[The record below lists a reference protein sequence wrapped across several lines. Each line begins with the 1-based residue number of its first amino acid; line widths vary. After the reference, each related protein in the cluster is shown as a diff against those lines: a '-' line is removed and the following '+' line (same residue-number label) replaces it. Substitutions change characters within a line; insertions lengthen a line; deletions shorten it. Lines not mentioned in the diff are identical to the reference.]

1 MPPRKRTR
9 ASAASSR
16 GDNSGPSAK
25 KSKKPVDGL
34 PALPPKPVGDTYE
47 PANEETKEAIAL
59 KIEELISNTSERLK
73 IGTVGQFQLRL
84 SVSNT
89 EGDLL
94 LGEDGKSNVEN
105 IQKQSNAILLI
116 TDKISGGV
124 DREVIITGGIKE
136 IITAT
141 ARTSYFLANALEIG
155 TGDTTYHVTLYISNN
170 LIETLTAEKLKE
182 MIPSIDVSSV
192 CVPFSNYQ
200 SVYLYGRIPQ
210 LMSSLAIL
218 LENVA
223 SISKQQLLKDFPPE
237 QHPVI
242 GLQSGEFIRSEINQR
257 LLDKSKQSLA
267 KYLSQDYKGE
277 RPQQVDPKIHTQ
289 KQIEE
294 AIRESQKKS
303 KTLETL
309 KHAID
314 VPIDFISSIIGK
326 NGLKIT
332 EIRSKSNS
340 NVIIDDQI
348 KNEHYR
354 VVTVTGLPESNMI
367 ALQYIAGLIV

>member
-9 ASAASSR
+9 ATATQPKSEPA
-16 GDNSGPSAK
+16 AK
-25 KSKKPVDGL
+25 KAKNPVDSA
-34 PALPPKPVGDTYE
+34 PLPPKPVVDTYR
-47 PANEETKEAIAL
+47 PDDQETKEEIATKVQDLIL
-59 KIEELISNTSERLK
+59 KTSERLK
-73 IGTVGQFQLRL
+73 VETVGQFQLRV
-84 SVSNT
+84 SISNT

-94 LGEDGKSNVEN
+94 LGEDGKTNVEN
-105 IQKQSNAILLI
+105 IQKSSNTILLI
-116 TDKISGGV
+116 TDKIVGGI

-136 IITAT
+136 IIIAT
-141 ARTSYFLANALEIG
+141 VQISYFLANVLE
-155 TGDTTYHVTLYISNN
+155 TGKIDTTYHTTLFISNN
-170 LIETLTAEKLKE
+170 LIESVGITKLKE
-182 MIPSIDVSSV
+182 LIPSIDISSV
-192 CVPFSNYQ
+192 FVPFSNHQ
-200 SVYLYGRIPQ
+200 SVYLAGRISH
-210 LMSSLAIL
+210 LMPSLAIL

-223 SISKQQLLKDFPPE
+223 GISKQQLLKEFAPE
-237 QHPVI
+237 QIPVI
-242 GLQSGEFIRSEINQR
+242 GLQNGEFIRSETNQR
-257 LLDKSKQSLA
+257 LLDRSKQSLA

-294 AIRESQKKS
+294 AIKESQKKS

-314 VPIDFISSIIGK
+314 VPVDFISSIIGK

-348 KNEHYR
+348 KNNLYK
-354 VVTVTGLPESNMI
+354 VVTITGLPESNLI